1 MAQIISQDDWG
12 EKLGKSLGQGLERG
26 LNTLAQFKLR
36 DIHQRQQESWMDR
49 QRAKQV
55 KETERGL
62 SAMFPDVEP
71 GRIGELANLGPDLLK
86 HLLSPRGLMR
96 QKLGGAAD
104 ELIGTR
110 SAMNR
115 IRPTEDAMMENLG
128 MIPPQQQVIP
138 AQTSLAQAM
147 APKAKAPTPLVGA
160 RTNKLGSIRKKKL
173 SNKLVDFFL
182 KKTGNDPKKAR
193 EMAIAAGY
201 QV

>member
-1 MAQIISQDDWG
+1 MAQIISQEDWG
-12 EKLGKSLGQGLERG
+12 EKLGKSLGQGLEKG
-26 LNTLAQFKLR
+26 LSTLAQLKLR

-49 QRAKQV
+49 QRAKQI
-55 KETERGL
+55 KENERGL
-62 SAMFPDVEP
+62 AAMFPDVEP
-71 GRIGELANLGPDLLK
+71 ERIGELANLGPELLK

-128 MIPPQQQVIP
+128 MISP
-138 AQTSLAQAM
+138 QAM
-147 APKAKAPTPLVGA
+147 VAPQRLVSPVQAKAPVTKA
-160 RTNKLGSIRKKKL
+160 RKKKL

>member
-1 MAQIISQDDWG
+1 
-12 EKLGKSLGQGLERG
+12 
-26 LNTLAQFKLR
+26 
-36 DIHQRQQESWMDR
+36 MDR
-49 QRAKQV
+49 QRAKQMA
-55 KETERGL
+55 ETKRGL
-62 SAMFPDVEP
+62 AAMFPDVDPE
-71 GRIGELANLGPDLLK
+71 RVGELSQLGPELLK

-115 IRPTEDAMMENLG
+115 VRPTEDAMMENLG
-128 MIPPQQQVIP
+128 MVQPQQPMIAPQQVMAAP
-138 AQTSLAQAM
+138 ARTPKAQT
-147 APKAKAPTPLVGA
+147 PKV
-160 RTNKLGSIRKKKL
+160 RKKKL
-173 SNKLVDFFL
+173 SNKVVDFFL